1 MPVLT
6 NPRWERFAQEMA
18 KGKSNTAA
26 YVEAGFK
33 ARANSAAVNA
43 NKLLKNPNVSGRV
56 AELLAERDRMHIAAT
71 EKATERLSIDRGW
84 VIGKLVENVERAM
97 QAVPVTRKENGE
109 EVGTG
114 EYRYEGSVANRA
126 LELLGKE
133 LGMFIDRKEQGAPG
147 EFAELDNAAD
157 IRAAIARRLG
167 VAEPG
172 DGAVEDRGES
182 RGLRSGPH

>member
-1 MPVLT
+1 LPILT
-6 NPRWERFAQEMA
+6 NPRHERFAQELA
-18 KGKSNTAA
+18 KGKSQSEA
-26 YVEAGFK
+26 YELAGWK
-33 ARANSAAVNA
+33 GGQKNA
-43 NKLLKNPNVSGRV
+43 HRLGKDEGILRRV
-56 AELLAERDRMHIAAT
+56 AELLAERDETARKAT
-71 EKATERLSIDRGW
+71 EKAVERLAIDRGW

-97 QAVPVTRKENGE
+97 QAVPVTRKENGD
-109 EVGTG
+109 EVCTG